1 MASVIALVTR
11 RRHEG
16 RRTIEILQGEVYKT
30 TGREYKTFGS
40 KNFMVKPR
48 AIRNKYSDQEYTT
61 MAQIYLE
68 FTDQNVSLEEYWAE
82 FTRRLPTS
90 LASRDGVICY
100 ICIIRGLDVTNHYK
114 GFNNPAQRLVQILN
128 TIDPDRFEP
137 ESDIEDKI
145 DALLATV

>member
-16 RRTIEILQGEVYKT
+16 RRTIEIIQGQVYKT
-30 TGREYKTFGS
+30 TNREYKIFGS

-68 FTDQNVSLEEYWAE
+68 FADQNVSLEDYWVE
-82 FTRRLPTS
+82 FTRRLPNS
-90 LASRDGVICY
+90 LASREGFICY
-100 ICIIRGLDVTNHYK
+100 ICIIRGLDVTNPYK

-137 ESDIEDKI
+137 ESNIEDKI